1 MQCHTQDSIEE
12 MISDIVRQPIHN
24 SISDNTTT
32 KEDIVGKHGR
42 GTSHEYVGECRTG
55 VGGECGSYKGMEPM
69 HGVGLVR
76 TIPYRHG
83 TLDGHEDAH
92 CFGGIGEIH
101 GDEMEEWIHGDDDD
115 DDW

>member
-1 MQCHTQDSIEE
+1 
-12 MISDIVRQPIHN
+12 
-24 SISDNTTT
+24 
-32 KEDIVGKHGR
+32 
-42 GTSHEYVGECRTG
+42 
-55 VGGECGSYKGMEPM
+55 M

-115 DDW
+115 DNW